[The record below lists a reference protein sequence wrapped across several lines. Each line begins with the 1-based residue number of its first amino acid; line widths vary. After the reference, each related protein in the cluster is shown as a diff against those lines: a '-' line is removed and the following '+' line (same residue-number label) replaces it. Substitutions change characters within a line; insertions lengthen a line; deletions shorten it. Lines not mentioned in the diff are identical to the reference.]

1 MISKR
6 FHLTEAVFHWCNVLF
21 LLIVTF
27 ACIYPFYYILIY
39 SLSDPV
45 KAAGSLLFLPK
56 GINFVNYEKML
67 ELKPL
72 YSAFVV
78 SVLRTVIGTAIT
90 VICCTFFSYIVTKQ
104 ELYFRKTIYRFV
116 VITLY
121 FNAGL
126 IPWYLTMK
134 YLNLDNSFLLY
145 ILPSAIIGFYIV
157 LIKTFIEQ
165 LPAALEESAMIDGAG
180 YLTVFRNIIVPL
192 SMPIIATIAVF
203 AAVNQWNSWQ
213 DNYFLVT
220 RESLQTMQVMLYNYL
235 NSAQAM
241 ANMATSDLRLDNN
254 ATHRVTPESIKMTIT
269 MIVTFPILLVY
280 PFMQRF
286 FVKGIMLGA
295 VKG

>member
-1 MISKR
+1 MSNKR
-6 FHLTEAVFHWCNVLF
+6 VNVSETIFYCCNYALFVFLT
-21 LLIVTF
+21 I

-39 SLSDPV
+39 SISDPT
-45 KAAGSLLFLPK
+45 KAAGGLFLLPK
-56 GINFVNYEKML
+56 GINFVNYENLLNMKII
-67 ELKPL
+67 
-72 YSAFVV
+72 YSTFLI
-78 SVLRTVIGTAIT
+78 SLLRTIIGTLIT
-90 VICCTFFSYIVTKQ
+90 VACCTFFSYIVTKQ
-104 ELYFRKTIYRFV
+104 ELYFRKLIYRFV

-134 YLNLDNSFLLY
+134 LLHLDNNFLLY
-145 ILPSAIIGFYIV
+145 VLPMAINGFYIV

-165 LPAALEESAMIDGAG
+165 LPAALEESAMMDGAG
-180 YLTVFRNIIVPL
+180 YLKIFRNIIVPL

-203 AAVNQWNSWQ
+203 AAVDQWNAWQ

-220 RESLQTMQVMLYNYL
+220 KESLQTLQVMLYNYL
-235 NSAQAM
+235 NSAVSTNPM
-241 ANMATSDLRLDNN
+241 DVLDGAENK
-254 ATHRVTPESIKMTIT
+254 VTPESIKMTMT
-269 MIVTFPILLVY
+269 MIVTLPILLVY